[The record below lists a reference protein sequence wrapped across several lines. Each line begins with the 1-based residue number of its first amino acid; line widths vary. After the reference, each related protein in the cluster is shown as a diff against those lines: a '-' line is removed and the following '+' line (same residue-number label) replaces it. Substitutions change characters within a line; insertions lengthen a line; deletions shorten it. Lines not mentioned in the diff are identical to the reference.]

1 MFRGKELTSLEKVR
15 FYICQGARRVDNVKS
30 GTVESETHFP
40 KDDQCE
46 GTPGGDAGP
55 RVVGTRLTGR
65 ERSSPRTGLTAL
77 RIKSRSTWGTVWAA
91 PGHPQG
97 RGPHGRLAGGSQLV
111 GNLSLFCRWK
121 VLANL

>member
-15 FYICQGARRVDNVKS
+15 FYICQGTRRVDNVKS

-40 KDDQCE
+40 KDDQRK

-55 RVVGTRLTGR
+55 RVVGTRLMGG
-65 ERSSPRTGLTAL
+65 ERTSPRTGLTAL
-77 RIKSRSTWGTVWAA
+77 RINSRSTRGAVRAA
-91 PGHPQG
+91 PGRPQG
-97 RGPHGRLAGGSQLV
+97 RGPHRRLAGGSQPV
-111 GNLSLFCRWK
+111 GNLSLFRRWK